1 MTSSELKYNHELYN
15 GGSYFFSRD
24 TMRFFGDTM
33 RNYGVKDKGTY
44 FELYRKSPVKHGMR
58 QSAYFDK
65 LLFKRIN
72 IEGA

>member
-1 MTSSELKYNHELYN
+1 MTPSQLKYNHELYN

-24 TMRFFGDTM
+24 TMKFFGDTM
-33 RNYGVKDKGTY
+33 RNYGVKDRGLY
-44 FELYRKSPVKHGMR
+44 YELYRKSHVKHGLR
-58 QSAYFDK
+58 NSAYFDK

>member
-1 MTSSELKYNHELYN
+1 MNASQLKYNHESLN
-15 GGSYFFSRD
+15 PNSYYFTRD
-24 TMRFFGDTM
+24 SMRFFGDTM

-44 FELYRKSPVKHGMR
+44 FELYRKNPVKHGMR

-72 IEGA
+72 IEGV